1 MGDVALCRAQACA
14 PATSEGSPE
23 FFVGYDGAC
32 KQVRMQ
38 VDDMLLAKDYGVLY
52 DEERSCRARR
62 CVGIDG
68 HKAKVISV
76 CIQQWKKG
84 DVRLGSG
91 HRDHVGSKLMV
102 VKRKDGQALVS
113 LAHRAGE
120 ANMPNHRKTFGNEED
135 AASMRLATALM
146 TRAGGDVPDGELNK
160 SWRSRGFGTAV
171 EVPQSAR

>member
-23 FFVGYDGAC
+23 FFVGYDGEC
-32 KQVRMQ
+32 KQVYRAR
-38 VDDMLLAKDYGVLY
+38 VDDMLLAKDFGVLY

-76 CIQQWKKG
+76 CVQQWKKG

-91 HRDHVGSKLMV
+91 RGDHVGSKLMV
-102 VKRKDGQALVS
+102 VKRKDWQALVS
-113 LAHRAGE
+113 LAH
-120 ANMPNHRKTFGNEED
+120 
-135 AASMRLATALM
+135 
-146 TRAGGDVPDGELNK
+146 
-160 SWRSRGFGTAV
+160 
-171 EVPQSAR
+171 